1 MIRDLDLTVK
11 QLIIEELKHF
21 GLNHPADYAIAF
33 DPPTKKWS
41 DSPGADRVVNLYLY
55 DVRENHD
62 LRNNQPQLQRNPDG
76 TVTQTQRPVRLD
88 LHYLVTA
95 WSLATT
101 DKVLEEHRLLSQVA
115 WALLRHPHVI
125 PAEIFDGPSPPWP
138 PGYNEA
144 LKDEEVSLPAF
155 TAQPNS
161 LEQLGEFWGTM
172 ENIWKPAL
180 VYVVTIPLDLLR
192 SITGPMVT
200 TKIVGYEHKD
210 RPETRETL
218 IQIGG
223 RVFDATDPTRG
234 IAGASVYLV
243 EVEQTAVTDDEGR
256 YTFVRL
262 AAGTYTARARATGYH
277 PGERTMRVPGPTE
290 EYEFALAP
298 ATP

>member
-11 QLIIEELKHF
+11 QLVIEELEGEF
-21 GLNHPADYAIAF
+21 GLNYPADYEIAF

-41 DSPGADRVVNLYLY
+41 DSPGKDRVLNLYLY

-76 TVTQTQRPVRLD
+76 TVTSTQPPVRLD

-101 DKVLEEHRLLSQVA
+101 DKVLEEHRLLSQVV
-115 WALLRHPHVI
+115 WALLRHPYLI
-125 PAEIFDGPSPPWP
+125 PAEIFDGPLPSWP
-138 PGYNEA
+138 PGYSEA
-144 LKDEEVSLPAF
+144 LKAKTVKLPAF

-161 LEQLGEFWGTM
+161 VEHLGEFWGTM

-200 TKIVGYEHKD
+200 TKIVDYQHRD
-210 RPETRETL
+210 QPETQETL
-218 IQIGG
+218 
-223 RVFDATDPTRG
+223 VW
-234 IAGASVYLV
+234 
-243 EVEQTAVTDDEGR
+243 
-256 YTFVRL
+256 
-262 AAGTYTARARATGYH
+262 
-277 PGERTMRVPGPTE
+277 
-290 EYEFALAP
+290 P
-298 ATP
+298 A